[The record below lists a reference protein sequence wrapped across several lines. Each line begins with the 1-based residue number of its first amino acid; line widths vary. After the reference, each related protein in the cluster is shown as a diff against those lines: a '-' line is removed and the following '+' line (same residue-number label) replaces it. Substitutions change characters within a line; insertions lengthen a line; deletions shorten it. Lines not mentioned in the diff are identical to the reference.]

1 MLHRLL
7 SIAPSTHAL
16 DLESVDIINY
26 TNSSVLFNGSGN
38 PPQYSKFVGAIEQLT
53 REIDE
58 N

>member
-16 DLESVDIINY
+16 DLKSVDIINY
-26 TNSSVLFNGSGN
+26 TNSVLFNGSGN